1 MEQTMQVLASAT
13 IGDKIV
19 EVLSL
24 NGVATENETTYSVLL
39 PTIHSWVFVVSFRQF
54 EQAQLCMGFGKGEA
68 LCPLRKQ

>member
-1 MEQTMQVLASAT
+1 MQVLTSAT

-19 EVLSL
+19 EILSL

-54 EQAQLCMGFGKGEA
+54 EQAQLCMGFGKGES
-68 LCPLRKQ
+68 LFPLRKQ